1 MQLLNILIQIPM
13 NSIRTVTPLYDVT
26 GAFPDLVTPLPVLGR
41 SNASLLVD
49 RQHSSEVPGSSTAR
63 AADDG
68 RRPSGGR
75 DPLSNVDSKRM
86 SKQPDLAR
94 NRGFCQS
101 GKEDLN
107 F

>member
-1 MQLLNILIQIPM
+1 MRASNTLIQILLNP
-13 NSIRTVTPLYDVT
+13 IQAVTPLYEVT
-26 GAFPDLVTPLPVLGR
+26 GAFPDLVTLLPTPR
-41 SNASLLVD
+41 PSDASLLVD